1 MVELI
6 QLVDESLARHGFG
19 TFLQTGPNLCHQT
32 PLELSAASSPLA
44 ETTETKDLS
53 APNWAKT
60 HGDGRN

>member
-19 TFLQTGPNLCHQT
+19 ALLQTGRNLSHET
-32 PLELSAASSPLA
+32 PLELSAGSSPLA
-44 ETTETKDLS
+44 GNTETKDLS

-60 HGDGRN
+60 HGDGLD